1 MEQTGTCRHER
12 KYRTTAG
19 ECRALRQRL
28 RPVMHPFLHAAVDN
42 GRIGGYNGHILYG
55 GIHMMLDEKDLREV
69 SALVDEKIDAS
80 EKRMSKV
87 IDDRISASEERMSK
101 VIDDRISASERR
113 MQVMIE
119 NAVNPKFDLLME
131 TLSTIQEQLVP
142 RSRVDA
148 LEDEV
153 KFLKVAVRQ
162 MGERVSQLEKAN

>member
-1 MEQTGTCRHER
+1 
-12 KYRTTAG
+12 
-19 ECRALRQRL
+19 
-28 RPVMHPFLHAAVDN
+28 
-42 GRIGGYNGHILYG
+42 
-55 GIHMMLDEKDLREV
+55 MLDEKDLREV
-69 SALVDEKIDAS
+69 STLVDEKISAS
-80 EKRMSKV
+80 EERMSKV

-131 TLSTIQEQLVP
+131 TLTNIQEQLVP
-142 RSRVDA
+142 RSRVDD

-153 KFLKVAVRQ
+153 KFLKVVVRQ

>member
-1 MEQTGTCRHER
+1 
-12 KYRTTAG
+12 
-19 ECRALRQRL
+19 
-28 RPVMHPFLHAAVDN
+28 
-42 GRIGGYNGHILYG
+42 
-55 GIHMMLDEKDLREV
+55 MLDEKDLREV

-80 EKRMSKV
+80 EERMSKVIDNRISASEKRMSKA
-87 IDDRISASEERMSK
+87 IDDRISASEE
-101 VIDDRISASERR
+101 R

-131 TLSTIQEQLVP
+131 TLGTIQEQLVP

-162 MGERVSQLEKAN
+162 MGERVSRLEKAN

>member
-1 MEQTGTCRHER
+1 M
-12 KYRTTAG
+12 
-19 ECRALRQRL
+19 
-28 RPVMHPFLHAAVDN
+28 LHAAVDN
-42 GRIGGYNGHILYG
+42 GRIGGDNGHILYG
-55 GIHMMLDEKDLREV
+55 GDTLMLDEKDLREV
-69 SALVDEKIDAS
+69 SALVDEKID
-80 EKRMSKV
+80 
-87 IDDRISASEERMSK
+87 ASEERMSK

>member
-1 MEQTGTCRHER
+1 
-12 KYRTTAG
+12 
-19 ECRALRQRL
+19 
-28 RPVMHPFLHAAVDN
+28 
-42 GRIGGYNGHILYG
+42 
-55 GIHMMLDEKDLREV
+55 MMLDEKDLREV

-80 EKRMSKV
+80 EERMSKVIDDRISASEERMSKV